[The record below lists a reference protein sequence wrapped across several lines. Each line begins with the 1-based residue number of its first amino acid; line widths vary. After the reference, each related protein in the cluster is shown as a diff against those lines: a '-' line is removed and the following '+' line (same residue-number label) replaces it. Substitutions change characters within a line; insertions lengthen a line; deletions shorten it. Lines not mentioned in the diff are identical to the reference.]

1 MNPARGTDSI
11 NHFANEMK
19 ILKITTLFA
28 ALLFTCLMV
37 TPGGRASAQNSEA
50 GGEEVVVPEALGPEA
65 INELVSKLD
74 AEQTE
79 ALSSLIT
86 LLSKSAATVAET
98 PTAAGGD
105 SFIESIEGGFEEFGD
120 YLVAQAVNLPKMFAG
135 VGSAITSLFEG
146 RGFDGGLLLV
156 GIFVLIIVIAAA
168 TEWAYNRATAK
179 WRSDISE
186 TSPDG
191 LVDTLKLLS
200 VRALI
205 QISSLIVFT
214 IAALFAA
221 HVLYT
226 NELDELIATTFFL
239 QAVLI
244 PRFSAA
250 MLRFVLAPNRS
261 DLRLVSTDD
270 RTATYIYRQMVRIA
284 AVIGLALF
292 VAAAMNYF
300 RVDMQVTFR
309 FWAGL
314 LITAWV
320 VYVTWRA
327 RKGLT
332 DIIKGNEEHLTPGL
346 ERVAAWWPALSI
358 IYIAF
363 DWLTVQFSLS
373 AGAETITAGRSAVS
387 LALIIVA
394 PFLDTMVRGIAAHL
408 VPAMAGEGAVA
419 EKAYEETR
427 LCYVRMGRIVFFA
440 VLIIAIAKLR
450 GLSLYNLTETGLGST
465 IAANGVGFLLV
476 LAVGYMAWE
485 VTNLWIN
492 QRLAREI
499 PVEQGATEGG
509 EAGGMGLSRM
519 ATILPILR
527 LALQASIITI
537 TVLLALSQLGVNI
550 TPLLAGAGVL
560 GLAIGFG
567 AQTLVK
573 DVVSGVFFLL
583 DDAFRVGEYIDVG
596 GTEGTVEKISI
607 RSLQL
612 RGATGPV
619 HIVPYGSMSMLTNMS
634 RDWVTM
640 KLKFTVPFDTDLE
653 KVRKIFKKIGQQLQE
668 VPEYAEELISPFKS
682 QGGVDVTDVG
692 IVVRGKFTTKPGGQ
706 WGLRKEIYTRVQ
718 QAFEENG
725 IEFARK
731 EVRVR
736 WSDDEEERPLTPDQK
751 QAVSG
756 AAADAAERPA

>member
-1 MNPARGTDSI
+1 
-11 NHFANEMK
+11 MK

-37 TPGGRASAQNSEA
+37 TQGGQASARSSEA
-50 GGEEVVVPEALGPEA
+50 GSEEVVVPEALGPEA
-65 INELVSKLD
+65 ISELVSKLD

-98 PTAAGGD
+98 PTAAGD
-105 SFIESIEGGFEEFGD
+105 ASFIESIEGRLEGIGD
-120 YLVAQAVNLPKMFAG
+120 YLVAQAVNLPEMFAG
-135 VGSAITSLFEG
+135 IGTAITSLFEG
-146 RGFDGGLLLV
+146 RDFDGGLLLV

-168 TEWAYNRATAK
+168 TEWAYNRATVK
-179 WRSDISE
+179 WRSDIRE

-191 LVDTLKLLS
+191 LADILKLLS
-200 VRALI
+200 FRALV

-214 IAALFAA
+214 VAALFAA
-221 HVLYT
+221 HLLYT

-239 QAVLI
+239 HAVLI

-250 MLRFVLAPNRS
+250 ILRFVLAPNRS

-270 RTATYIYRQMVRIA
+270 QTANYIYKQMVLIA
-284 AVIGLALF
+284 AVIGAVLF

-300 RVDMQVTFR
+300 RIDVRVTFR

-320 VYVTWRA
+320 IYVTWRA
-327 RKGLT
+327 RSGLT
-332 DIIKGNEEHLTPGL
+332 DIIKGDEQHLTPGL
-346 ERVAAWWPALSI
+346 ERVAAWWPGLSI
-358 IYIAF
+358 IYIAL
-363 DWLTVQFSLS
+363 DWLTKQFSLS
-373 AGAETITAGRSAVS
+373 MGAETISPGRSAVS
-387 LALIIVA
+387 LALIVVA
-394 PFLDTMVRGIAAHL
+394 PFLDTMVRGIAANL

-419 EKAYEETR
+419 EKAYKETR
-427 LCYVRMGRIVFFA
+427 LCYVRMGRVVLFA
-440 VLIIAIAKLR
+440 LLIILIAKLR
-450 GLSLYNLTETGLGST
+450 GLNLYNLTETGLGST

-476 LAVGYMAWE
+476 LAAGYLAWE

-492 QRLAREI
+492 RRLAHEI

-519 ATILPILR
+519 ATILPIVR
-527 LALQASIITI
+527 MALQASIITI

-596 GTEGTVEKISI
+596 GTEGTVEKILI

-668 VPEYAEELISPFKS
+668 VPEYAEDLISPFKS

-718 QAFEENG
+718 RAFEENG

-736 WSDDEEERPLTPDQK
+736 WSDDEEERPLTPEQK